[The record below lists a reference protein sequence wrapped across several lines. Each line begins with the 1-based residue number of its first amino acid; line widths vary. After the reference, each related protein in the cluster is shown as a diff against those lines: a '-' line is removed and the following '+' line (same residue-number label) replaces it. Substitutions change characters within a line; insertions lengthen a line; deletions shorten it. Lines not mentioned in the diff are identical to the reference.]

1 MVMRPRTCFASF
13 SSRTDA
19 GIKMG
24 MEALAATPTRDQRLA
39 YLLLRLLTGLDFF
52 GHGFARI
59 FTGTHLSG
67 FAHWMVGDMAKS
79 PLPPALLLATGYI
92 VPCIELLIGILLILG
107 LATRYALLLALLL
120 MLALMFGITMKQDWN
135 VAGQQLLY
143 GLVLALLLY
152 AREGLDR
159 SWTSTLRRS

>member
-1 MVMRPRTCFASF
+1 
-13 SSRTDA
+13 
-19 GIKMG
+19 

-67 FAHWMVGDMAKS
+67 FAHWMVGDMAKA
-79 PLPPALLLATGYI
+79 PLPASLVLVTGYT
-92 VPCIELLIGILLILG
+92 VPCIELLIGVLLLFG
-107 LATRYALLLALLL
+107 LATRHALVLAMLL
-120 MLALMFGITMKQDWN
+120 MLVLMFGTTMQQNWN

-152 AREGLDR
+152 GRAPLDL
-159 SWTSTLRRS
+159 SWPALFRRD